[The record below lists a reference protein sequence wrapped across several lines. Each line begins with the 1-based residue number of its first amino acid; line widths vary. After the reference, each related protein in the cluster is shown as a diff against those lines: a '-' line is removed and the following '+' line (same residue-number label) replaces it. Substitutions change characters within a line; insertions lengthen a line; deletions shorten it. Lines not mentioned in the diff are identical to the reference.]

1 MWDNFGCFETILRC
15 CFMTLK
21 THLIPK
27 GTTTLKKTLENL
39 FCIYLHME
47 ISKALCNG
55 KISSCIQQN
64 AKNLGFVQSKSHVK
78 FSKQSQKEIG
88 KLNQQCF
95 IEPFMSSIVLNF
107 EMDSSK
113 KSNQNKYRNEIIV
126 HGEVNNIL
134 KNKRITNVIL
144 VKNHFHI
151 QEI

>member
-1 MWDNFGCFETILRC
+1 
-15 CFMTLK
+15 
-21 THLIPK
+21 
-27 GTTTLKKTLENL
+27 
-39 FCIYLHME
+39 ME